1 MGTDERIRDMHIL
14 LVDDS
19 TYNLALFETMLMDD
33 GYTRISTALNATSA
47 YELLAR
53 HDDIALVVLDI
64 IMPDIDGLEA
74 CRYIKSQAPLQDIP
88 ILIAT
93 AKTDL
98 ETLQSAFDLGA
109 SDYVRKPLVN
119 SIELLA
125 RVRNLLNTQ
134 LELQLRRQGEEQL
147 RKLNQELEE
156 RVQAEV
162 EKNRQK
168 DQVMLHQARLAE
180 MGEMIGYIAHQWR
193 QPLNVVG
200 LLCQEHYDHYCNGEL
215 SRDIME
221 SGTTK
226 ILDQLEFMS
235 QTIDDFR
242 DFFRPDKSKSRF
254 SIRHAIETTLS
265 LVGAAME
272 KNNIRVQVQC
282 DATPE
287 VEGYPKEYAQVLL
300 NIINNARDAI
310 IDNRVADPRIHI
322 RVYTDHGKAVV
333 SIHDNGG
340 GIPDEI
346 IEKMYYPYFST
357 KQEGHGTGLG
367 LYMSKMIIERNM
379 GGKIWARNRDGG
391 AEFFVEMP

>member
-47 YELLAR
+47 YDLLAR

-272 KNNIRVQVQC
+272 KTISGCRYS
-282 DATPE
+282 ATP
-287 VEGYPKEYAQVLL
+287 PPRWK
-300 NIINNARDAI
+300 AI
-310 IDNRVADPRIHI
+310 QKSTPRCSSISS
-322 RVYTDHGKAVV
+322 TMPAMPSLTTGSPTHGFTSA
-333 SIHDNGG
+333 
-340 GIPDEI
+340 
-346 IEKMYYPYFST
+346 ST
-357 KQEGHGTGLG
+357 LTMAKRSCPSTT
-367 LYMSKMIIERNM
+367 MAAAFRTRSSKRCTTPISPPSRKGMAPALASTCPR
-379 GGKIWARNRDGG
+379 
-391 AEFFVEMP
+391 